1 MYDIQKIAKAISLIQ
16 NASGTNDKK
25 ALLLKFTSLEGFKE
39 TLRFIYNPYVHTG
52 ISDKKLDKA
61 LKIVPKETSVDSISM
76 EDVIAYLTE
85 HNTGSDADLLYCAK
99 FIWSV
104 HCCYDDPYAE
114 SLAQSLVTHNM
125 KIGVT
130 STTLNAVY
138 GKDFIPKTG
147 CMLGTLYSDVPA
159 NKVQWP
165 CIITE
170 KLDGIR
176 RVLIKDRGSIKL
188 FSRSGHEDTGLV
200 DIMNAAKALPDNMV
214 YDGELLA
221 IGEFKDN
228 IAHRQATNSLSA
240 CKGDKH
246 GLCLNVFDMIPVD
259 DFYAGLCNTSAIDR
273 KARLAATF
281 GDESLQYIRPD
292 DWTRMVAAFCEPGIS
307 HSEFIKPVP
316 ILGLANSME
325 EVEPIV
331 SKLWEQH
338 KEGVMLN
345 THNGVY
351 AIKRSKELLKIKYT
365 TEVTL
370 KIVDMQ
376 EGTGKFEGML
386 GALIVDYKGTRVGV
400 GSGFTDA
407 ERKYIWDNYSAYI
420 GAEVEI
426 ETFGESVNALGQVS
440 LNCPILKRFAGEVE

>member
-1 MYDIQKIAKAISLIQ
+1 MYDIQKIAKAIALIKK
-16 NASGTNDKK
+16 ASGTNDKK
-25 ALLLKFTSLEGFKE
+25 SLLVKFAGLEGFKE
-39 TLRFIYNPYVHTG
+39 TLKFIYNPYVHTG

-61 LKIVPKETSVDSISM
+61 LNIMTKDEGVDIIPM
-76 EDVIAYLTE
+76 ENVIDYLTK
-85 HNTGSDADLLYCAK
+85 HNTGSDADLMYCAK

-104 HCCYDDPYAE
+104 IYNYNDVYVE

-165 CIITE
+165 CVITE

-176 RVLIKDRGSIKL
+176 RVLIKDHGTVRL

-200 DIMNAAKALPDNMV
+200 DIMEAAKALPDNTV

-221 IGEFKDN
+221 IGQFKDN

-240 CKGDKH
+240 CKGEKH
-246 GLCLNVFDMIPVD
+246 GLCLNVFDMIPLD
-259 DFYAGLCNTSAIDR
+259 DFYTGLCKITAIDR

-281 GDESLQYIRPD
+281 GDESLKHIRLN
-292 DWTRMVAAFCEPGIS
+292 DWDKMIAAFYEPGIK
-307 HSEFIKPVP
+307 SEFIKPVP
-316 ILGLANSME
+316 ILGLAYSIE

-331 SKLWEQH
+331 SVLWEQH

-345 THNGVY
+345 THDGVY

-376 EGTGKFEGML
+376 EGTGRFEGML

-407 ERKYIWDNYSAYI
+407 ERKYIWDNYSEYI